1 MKASPEEL
9 AAVYGEAIAARAFS
23 DKLTDLRKARIDES
37 LTHLRDVKCPSPA
50 GFVVRDL
57 YPYRLGESDIV
68 WIERYEVACEK
79 PLRRALLMV
88 LKGDTVEAVPM
99 APGETL
105 TDPQLQV
112 DAGKMTRLTA
122 LAREAKDCPRATV
135 IDTVVTERP
144 AGTPA
149 PWKERWYVHAC
160 GKIVEMVVAF
170 QPSPNGTK
178 IILPDKNDTAAAA
191 AAQDQDAST
200 AENAPGDGLSRV
212 RVEGC
217 CILALPAG
225 WRVYDRP
232 AETYL
237 PAEEAAAK
245 PWPMPLAAS
254 YKDGDELVMHISA
267 TRPKLAK
274 AMQQASVAKIEGT
287 DLAEIDA
294 RYRSEI
300 EGDISTVLFG
310 QKILDYVPTQRIAAG
325 KYQLLLTAYS
335 IRHRS
340 GKIDRV
346 QRYRYLDG
354 ARSFELK
361 FDYAVDAAAR
371 MQPVIEAVDIQP

>member
-1 MKASPEEL
+1 
-9 AAVYGEAIAARAFS
+9 
-23 DKLTDLRKARIDES
+23 
-37 LTHLRDVKCPSPA
+37 LTHLRGVNCPSPA
-50 GFVVRDL
+50 AFVVRDL

-88 LKGDTVEAVPM
+88 MKGKTVEAVPM

-112 DAGKMTRLTA
+112 DAGKLTRLTA

-135 IDTVVTERP
+135 IDTVVTEKP
-144 AGTPA
+144 KSTTA

-160 GKIVEMVVAF
+160 GRIVEMVVAF

-178 IILPDKNDTAAAA
+178 IILPDKNETAA

-245 PWPMPLAAS
+245 SWPMPLTAS
-254 YKDGDELVMHISA
+254 YKDGDKLIMHISA

-274 AMQQASVAKIEGT
+274 AMQQASVAKIAGT
-287 DLAEIDA
+287 DLAELDT

-300 EGDISTVLFG
+300 AGDPSTVIFR
-310 QKILDYVPTQRIAAG
+310 QEIFDYVPTQRIAVG

-354 ARSFELK
+354 AQSFDLK
-361 FDYAVDAAAR
+361 FDYAVDAAAQ